1 MGVRRKARESAL
13 KMLFAWE
20 MSKNPPEQV
29 SESFWRHFEPQ
40 QEGRDFAEQIF
51 TGTVAH
57 LEELDRAIQQA
68 STHWKLS
75 RMAAVDRNLLRLAAY
90 ELFYLEEVPKRV
102 TLNEAI
108 EIAKRF
114 GTEDSW
120 AFINGVLDKLAQS
133 VED

>member
-13 KMLFAWE
+13 KMLYAWE
-20 MSKNPPEQV
+20 VSKNPVERV
-29 SESFWRHFEPQ
+29 IDTYWRDFEPQ
-40 QEGRDFAEQIF
+40 QEGREFSDQIF
-51 TGTVAH
+51 RGTVEH
-57 LEELDRAIQQA
+57 LQELDRAIQQA
-68 STHWKLS
+68 SAHWKLN
-75 RMAAVDRNLLRLAAY
+75 RMAALDRNLLRLATF
-90 ELFYLEEVPKRV
+90 ELFYLEDVPKRV

>member
-13 KMLFAWE
+13 KMLYAWE
-20 MSKNPPEQV
+20 VSKNPVEQV
-29 SESFWRHFEPQ
+29 IDTYWRDFEPQ
-40 QEGRDFAEQIF
+40 QEGRGFAEQIF
-51 TGTVAH
+51 RGAVAH
-57 LEELDRAIQQA
+57 KEELDQAIQQA
-68 STHWKLS
+68 STHWKLN
-75 RMAAVDRNLLRLAAY
+75 RMAALDRNLLRLATF
-90 ELFYLEEVPKRV
+90 ELFHLEDVPKRV

-120 AFINGVLDKLAQS
+120 AFINGVLDKLARS